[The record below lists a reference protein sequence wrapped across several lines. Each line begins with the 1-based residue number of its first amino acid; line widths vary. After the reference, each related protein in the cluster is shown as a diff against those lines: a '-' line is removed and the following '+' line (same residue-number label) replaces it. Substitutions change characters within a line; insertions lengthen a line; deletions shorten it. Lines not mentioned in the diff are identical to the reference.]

1 METLRRPT
9 RLSLLGE
16 NTACKV
22 CCKQVKEKSVF
33 SPAVLQERWS
43 SGQVP
48 KRSPQ
53 LEDKEERG
61 KARDGKAANLGLG
74 PVEGASP
81 PAPQR

>member
-1 METLRRPT
+1 MLQTSKRKISVLAGGTAGEMEQRP
-9 RLSLLGE
+9 
-16 NTACKV
+16 
-22 CCKQVKEKSVF
+22 
-33 SPAVLQERWS
+33 SPQ
-43 SGQVP
+43 
-48 KRSPQ
+48 SPQ